1 MQEFDVVGRIQELC
15 RSRSWTY
22 YRLAKA
28 SGIPYSTLS
37 TMLHKTN
44 VPSVPSLM
52 KICDGPS
59 SSPTRPRQ
67 RSAPQIKSSALAS
80 GTGWTAPARSWPQ
93 PICWVW
99 PTARRL
105 SLQKSDSLDNVCPG
119 NFSVQLGLGADIL
132 YHGIFG
138 NPPYTA
144 IPVAL

>member
-52 KICDGPS
+52 KICDGLGITLAQFFS
-59 SSPTRPRQ
+59 DQDETAKLTADQKQCLDIWDRLESTG
-67 RSAPQIKSSALAS
+67 KELALAYMQ
-80 GTGWTAPARSWPQ
+80 GLAD
-93 PICWVW
+93 C
-99 PTARRL
+99 
-105 SLQKSDSLDNVCPG
+105 QK
-119 NFSVQLGLGADIL
+119 AEK
-132 YHGIFG
+132 
-138 NPPYTA
+138 TKK
-144 IPVAL
+144 

>member
-52 KICDGPS
+52 KICDGLGITLAQFFS
-59 SSPTRPRQ
+59 DQDETAKLTADQKQCLSIWNRLDSTG
-67 RSAPQIKSSALAS
+67 KELAS
-80 GTGWTAPARSWPQ
+80 AYM
-93 PICWVW
+93 
-99 PTARRL
+99 
-105 SLQKSDSLDNVCPG
+105 
-119 NFSVQLGLGADIL
+119 LGLADRQEAE
-132 YHGIFG
+132 
-138 NPPYTA
+138 PTKK
-144 IPVAL
+144 

>member
-52 KICDGPS
+52 KICDGLGI
-59 SSPTRPRQ
+59 T
-67 RSAPQIKSSALAS
+67 LAQFFS
-80 GTGWTAPARSWPQ
+80 DQDETAKLTAEQKQCLGIWDRLDGTGKELAAAYMR
-93 PICWVW
+93 
-99 PTARRL
+99 
-105 SLQKSDSLDNVCPG
+105 
-119 NFSVQLGLGADIL
+119 GLADRQDAE
-132 YHGIFG
+132 
-138 NPPYTA
+138 PEKK
-144 IPVAL
+144 